1 MKNNLHANCIP
12 EKFFVTRKK
21 KFNYCASLKIKKEA
35 NTNMIAKDK
44 TSLIYELRAPTWQSQ
59 SRKSPAED
67 ESENKKE
74 KKYFVEIF
82 QECCLSEPK

>member
-1 MKNNLHANCIP
+1 
-12 EKFFVTRKK
+12 
-21 KFNYCASLKIKKEA
+21 
-35 NTNMIAKDK
+35 MIAKDK

-74 KKYFVEIF
+74 KKIF
-82 QECCLSEPK
+82 RRNIPRMLPFRTQMKLGKKLINLFLRGALKFSYLESL